1 MESIPKVFFSLFLF
15 LIVTVLGIN
24 IINAGQNKSEAESYK
39 AEVIAEIENSNFS
52 DEVISECVSNAEKNG
67 YTLTV
72 NKTVVDADVEEYSAE
87 VVLGYTYSIP
97 LLNVD
102 STHYIRGVAR

>member
-39 AEVIAEIENSNFS
+39 AEVI
-52 DEVISECVSNAEKNG
+52 SECVSNAEKNG

-72 NKTVVDADVEEYSAE
+72 NKTVVDADAEEYSAE